1 MVLAF
6 FMNTSI
12 KTESSKELKTYTACY
27 GTLGFENFLN
37 ASCPAG
43 LRITVKAFY
52 ALAKY
57 TSIGCP
63 QKQTP
68 ENKNPAC
75 CQYNANDCSVPF
87 NAESYY
93 QACNGNS
100 SCSVQVSWMETPSD
114 CNSSVYM
121 PRTNYM
127 KMDYY
132 CISELTTIPTIDDD
146 DSHDSEKIG
155 LIVGLSVLFVFL
167 VVCVICIICYIRQK
181 RKGTSTCTDAS
192 FSRLCCSER
201 NERGVNKA

>member
-6 FMNTSI
+6 CMITSF

-43 LRITVKAFY
+43 LRITVKSFY

-57 TSIGCP
+57 TSTGCP

-68 ENKNPAC
+68 ENNNPAC

-121 PRTNYM
+121 QRTNYM

-132 CISELTTIPTIDDD
+132 CFSELTTIPTIHDD
-146 DSHDSEKIG
+146 DSNVSVTI
-155 LIVGLSVLFVFL
+155 GLSVGLPLLAV
-167 VVCVICIICYIRQK
+167 VICIGIIIYCRK
-181 RKGTSTCTDAS
+181 RVEGTCTDTS

-201 NERGVNKA
+201 NNVV